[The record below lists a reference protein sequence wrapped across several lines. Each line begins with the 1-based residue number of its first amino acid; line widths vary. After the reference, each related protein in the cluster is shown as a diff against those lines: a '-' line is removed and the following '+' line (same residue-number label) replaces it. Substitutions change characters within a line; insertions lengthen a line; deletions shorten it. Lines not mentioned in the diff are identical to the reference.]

1 MRSGYGIMWKTVS
14 EDCNLACDYCYY
26 SRVLG
31 KPEQVRR
38 STDAVLQKVLR
49 EHLATWGSTASIA
62 WQGGKPLLAGLPFFR
77 RVVAL
82 EAAYAHPPMT
92 ISNAV

>member
-1 MRSGYGIMWKTVS
+1 MHRSYGIMWKTVS

-38 STDAVLQKVLR
+38 PTDVVLEKVLR
-49 EHLATWGSTASIA
+49 EYLATCGATASIA
-62 WQGGKPLLAGLPFFR
+62 WQGGEPLLA
-77 RVVAL
+77 
-82 EAAYAHPPMT
+82 
-92 ISNAV
+92 